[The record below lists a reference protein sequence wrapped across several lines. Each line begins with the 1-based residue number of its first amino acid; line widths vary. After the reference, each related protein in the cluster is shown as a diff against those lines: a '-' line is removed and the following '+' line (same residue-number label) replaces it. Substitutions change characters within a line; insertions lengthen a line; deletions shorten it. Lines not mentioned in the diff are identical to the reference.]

1 MKKSTIAILFIL
13 IAPLIA
19 YFFLSKNSA
28 NTAVEAQVNN
38 PQMIKFASR
47 MCYDCQRLEGVLKEV
62 FPSYNDKITLTEIS
76 VQNNSSAV
84 QNMIKKYQI
93 KLVPTSIFIDKNGE
107 VKAKIE
113 GYIDNDTLKKHLE
126 EISNN
131 G

>member
-1 MKKSTIAILFIL
+1 
-13 IAPLIA
+13 
-19 YFFLSKNSA
+19 
-28 NTAVEAQVNN
+28 
-38 PQMIKFASR
+38 